1 MENYNFTPENIDDIN
16 LQKTT
21 FFELLLKQSEH
32 LINLEVL
39 DIKLLSNLEKSFWT
53 KFMQNHLEIRN
64 DVKLSRHLILK
75 KKDKLHKELMNPLYF
90 KNIYDDLLEQTQ
102 LEYWKFM
109 HTMFLLFE
117 MAHKEK
123 NDAIINT
130 LTIELEKMND
140 VINIQEA
147 EIIVQEPVQHIVKR
161 KPNKKNKNN
170 ETDILSK
177 MMKDMGKSN
186 DPDMKKLLNMTS
198 KMMSDMSS
206 GNTSSDSY
214 DMSKMLKTFLPELN
228 TTKNNGM
235 MNDLMSDI
243 TTSMSGI
250 NNVDDVFNITKGLG
264 EKYQKMISEGTAEPG
279 EILGSLMGL
288 MTDEKFSQELSKID
302 MSKLKP
308 EDMLTKMMSE
318 MSPEMMNSEM
328 LSGMMG
334 MSGGTDG
341 NLNIGSLLSGLTGVA
356 GGVSGVEETV
366 KPDDTPLSAEQL
378 NEMEEFYA
386 NINISAD

>member
-1 MENYNFTPENIDDIN
+1 
-16 LQKTT
+16 
-21 FFELLLKQSEH
+21 
-32 LINLEVL
+32 
-39 DIKLLSNLEKSFWT
+39 
-53 KFMQNHLEIRN
+53 
-64 DVKLSRHLILK
+64 
-75 KKDKLHKELMNPLYF
+75 
-90 KNIYDDLLEQTQ
+90 
-102 LEYWKFM
+102 
-109 HTMFLLFE
+109 MFLLFE
-117 MAHKEK
+117 MVHKEK

-130 LTIELEKMND
+130 LTVELEK
-140 VINIQEA
+140 INVPDA
-147 EIIVQEPVQHIVKR
+147 EINEPQEQHIIKR
-161 KPNKKNKNN
+161 KPKRNKNN
-170 ETDILSK
+170 DNDMLSK

-186 DPDMKKLLNMTS
+186 DPDMKKLLKMTS
-198 KMMSDMSS
+198 QMMSDM
-206 GNTSSDSY
+206 NTNKPC
-214 DMSKMLKTFLPELN
+214 DMSKMLQTFLPELN
-228 TTKNNGM
+228 TTKNDGM

-250 NNVDDVFNITKGLG
+250 NNVDDVFSMTKGLG

-288 MTDEKFSQELSKID
+288 MTDDKFTQELSKID

-308 EDMLTKMMSE
+308 EDMLSKMMSE
-318 MSPEMMNSEM
+318 IAPQMMNSEM

-334 MSGGTDG
+334 MSGGGDG